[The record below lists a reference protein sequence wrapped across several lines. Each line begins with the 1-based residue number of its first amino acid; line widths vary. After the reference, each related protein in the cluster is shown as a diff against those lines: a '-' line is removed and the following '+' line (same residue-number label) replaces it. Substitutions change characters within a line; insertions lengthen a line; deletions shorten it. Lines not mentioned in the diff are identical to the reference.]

1 MIQTPEKNSDPNYLN
16 LIRNCLA
23 SFLLGYIIGK
33 DMLPPIL

>member
-1 MIQTPEKNSDPNYLN
+1 MDQKNNDQIINV
-16 LIRNCLA
+16 IRNCLA

>member
-1 MIQTPEKNSDPNYLN
+1 MEDKINYFN
-16 LIRNCLA
+16 VIRNSLA